1 MKKILTM
8 LLLFSLSLVIVA
20 CSNGENNGEE
30 VPTELD
36 TRLTDGLR
44 LDRDPEG
51 KNFFEDGIAY
61 AELATCIDG
70 DTTRFIVNGQ
80 NISVRYLAVD
90 TPESTGAIEPWG
102 FAASNFVCE
111 ILENAETIV
120 LEAEV
125 PNQTGN
131 YGRHLGYVWYD
142 GRLLNLELIELAY
155 SSAQGVGGLK
165 YADELRAAEEK
176 ARPTN
181 LRIWGEEDPDYS
193 DEAIII
199 DYNELYENRDHYI
212 GKKITIE
219 AYVSSVGGG
228 TATLMNEDGENF
240 IALYLANQISSKLT
254 PCFKVQLEEVVPTY
268 WFEQFQLTNFAPR
281 RTHVLDN
288 DTQFCD

>member
-1 MKKILTM
+1 MKRLLTI
-8 LLLFSLSLVIVA
+8 FSLFTLAFLLVA
-20 CSNGENNGEE
+20 CGGDGENGE

-36 TRLTDGLR
+36 TRLTDALS
-44 LDRDPEG
+44 LDRNPEG
-51 KNFFEDGIAY
+51 KNFFQDGIAY
-61 AELATCIDG
+61 AELASCIDG

-90 TPESTGAIEPWG
+90 TPESSGAIEPWG

-111 ILENAETIV
+111 KLENAETIV

-155 SSAQGVGGLK
+155 SYAQGVGNLK

-181 LRIWGEEDPDYS
+181 LRIWGEEDPDYAG
-193 DEAIII
+193 EAIVI
-199 DYNELYENRDHYI
+199 DYDELYENREEYI
-212 GKKITIE
+212 GKKLTIE

-228 TATLMNEDGENF
+228 TATLMNEDGENI
-240 IALYLANQISSKLT
+240 IALYLANQTTSKLQS
-254 PCFKVQLEEVVPTY
+254 CFKVRLEDVFAVY
-268 WFEQFQLTNFAPR
+268 WNNNFQLTNFSPT